1 MHPAFFFKPA
11 RKGRCV
17 QHQSARNVTV
27 LALRL
32 HPLSRS
38 NNEPVMP
45 DHLKNADRSRWPAAT
60 LLLGSGVLVI
70 GVLYWARQILIPVAL
85 AILLTFILA
94 PIVAGLR
101 RRGLGRTSSVIV
113 TVVLAF
119 ALLGGTGAVILI
131 EFRSLANELP
141 AYRQNILKKISD
153 VRIASKGGAIE
164 RVQETVKEI
173 MAEIDKGEPDAAKD
187 SEAVPV
193 VIRGGQA
200 APQAGAA
207 IVGSLLEPLASV
219 GLVIVLVI
227 FMLLRREDLRDRL
240 LRLAGY
246 GRLAATTKAI
256 DEAGKQVSKYLLRQF
271 LLNAGFGV
279 GIGVGLSFIG
289 LPYAILWGFLA
300 AVARFIPYVGPWLGA
315 LGPIVMSLAVF
326 DGWSAPVLVIALVI
340 GLELINNMVVEPLLY
355 GESLGVSEV
364 ALLIMMAFWTW
375 LWGPTG
381 LVLAAPLTVCLMV
394 IGKSVPDLE
403 GIGVLLGSEPAMD
416 AHHVFYQR
424 LVARDGDEAREIVET
439 FLQEHSRAELFEQLF
454 IPTLISCRHDH
465 DLDRLDDQDREFI
478 LHVVREIV
486 ADAASSVVT
495 KTIVATDD
503 AGSPNE
509 GQTSL
514 CARPLILGCP
524 ANDEA
529 DELALLMLAELLPAE
544 ECRMRVFSPEMLSS
558 ENIAEIEKARPVL
571 VCIGFLPE
579 GPMFP
584 VRQLCKKLHSRF
596 PKLPVV
602 VGRWGSRERERIQH
616 QLSALVTAISWTFDE
631 ARNQVVQFG
640 QIRPV
645 GGTLP
650 QKRPEP
656 LQSDDHRTTANECL
670 IMSAQS

>member
-1 MHPAFFFKPA
+1 MA
-11 RKGRCV
+11 
-17 QHQSARNVTV
+17 
-27 LALRL
+27 
-32 HPLSRS
+32 
-38 NNEPVMP
+38 

-70 GVLYWARQILIPVAL
+70 GILYWARQILIPVAL

-131 EFRSLANELP
+131 EFRTLANELP

-164 RVQETVKEI
+164 KIQETIKDI
-173 MAEIDKGEPDAAKD
+173 TAEINKEEPATARD

-193 VIRGGQA
+193 VITGGQPA
-200 APQAGAA
+200 RQTGAA
-207 IVGSLLEPLASV
+207 IVGPLLEPLASTA
-219 GLVIVLVI
+219 LVIVLVI

-271 LLNAGFGV
+271 LLNAGFGI

-315 LGPIVMSLAVF
+315 LAPILMSLAVF
-326 DGWSAPVLVIALVI
+326 DGWTAPALVIALVI
-340 GLELINNMVVEPLLY
+340 ALELINNMVVEPLLY
-355 GESLGVSEV
+355 GESIGVSEV

-375 LWGPTG
+375 LWGATG

-394 IGKSVPDLE
+394 VSKSVPELD

-416 AHHVFYQR
+416 PHHVFYQR
-424 LVARDGDEAREIVET
+424 LVAKDGDEASEIVET
-439 FLQEHSRAELFEQLF
+439 FLKGHSRAELFEQLL

-465 DLDRLDDQDREFI
+465 DLDRLDDEDREYI
-478 LHVVREIV
+478 LHAVRRIVEEAESGTVTKAIV
-486 ADAASSVVT
+486 AN
-495 KTIVATDD
+495 DD
-503 AGSPNE
+503 VESANE
-509 GQTSL
+509 GQATL
-514 CARPLILGCP
+514 CAQPLVLGCP

-529 DELALLMLAELLPAE
+529 DELALLMLAELLPAKE
-544 ECRMRVFSPEMLSS
+544 WRMRVFSPEMLSS
-558 ENIAEIEKARPVL
+558 ENMAEIDKTRPAV
-571 VCIGFLPE
+571 VCIGLLS
-579 GPMFP
+579 GGTMFP
-584 VRQLCKKLHSRF
+584 VRQLCKKLRARF

-602 VGRWGSRERERIQH
+602 VGRWGSREREKTQR
-616 QLSALVTAISWTFDE
+616 QLSPLVTAISWTLDE
-631 ARNQVVQFG
+631 SRNQVVQFG
-640 QIRPV
+640 QTRPAGDAVPRKQTGPSQREDRGASRMSGLV
-645 GGTLP
+645 GT
-650 QKRPEP
+650 
-656 LQSDDHRTTANECL
+656 S
-670 IMSAQS
+670 